1 MDQILAQLPPRAQIP
16 LDPIR
21 AHVTPV
27 IPAMVKPARMLMNA
41 RKVQRIRAHLP
52 PRAQILSDL
61 ILARATQVG

>member
-1 MDQILAQLPPRAQIP
+1 MGQILAQLLPPAQIP
-16 LDPIR
+16 LDRTR
-21 AHVTPV
+21 ALVIPV

-41 RKVQRIRAHLP
+41 RKVQRIRAHLR